1 MKEKATLKQIAKELN
16 VSVSTVS
23 KALNDSPEIS
33 EPTKIKIQEF
43 AKLKNYK
50 PNITAL
56 NLKNRSTQTIG
67 VIVPNILNPFF
78 VRVISG
84 IEKAAE
90 EKGYNIIISNS
101 NELIEKEI
109 HALEILNN
117 GTVDGFILSVSE
129 ESEKE
134 ASFQHFTDIINDGT
148 PIVMFDRVANEVD
161 CDKVIVDDLE
171 SSSNAVSYLIGQQ
184 CKKIAFLTAIKNLSV
199 SKLRFSGYEKALQE
213 HNLAFD
219 PALVVS
225 EDDPLAFNKKLKHL
239 FQSQKFDAIFAVD
252 NHASAMATKFAIE
265 NKIVIPKDLLLI
277 GFADGVW
284 ARRLTPSLTTISQN
298 GQLIG
303 EAAVKLLIERFKA
316 NNNEVKPKSKTIV
329 INTQLKHR
337 ESTQRD

>member
-23 KALNDSPEIS
+23 KALNDSAEIS
-33 EPTKIKIQEF
+33 GPTKIKIQEF

-56 NLKNRSTQTIG
+56 NLKNRSTKTIG
-67 VIVPNILNPFF
+67 VIVPTILNPFF

-84 IEKAAE
+84 IEKTAD

-101 NELIEKEI
+101 NETIEKEI

-129 ESEKE
+129 ESQKKGI
-134 ASFQHFTDIINDGT
+134 FGHFVETIKDGT
-148 PIVMFDRVANEVD
+148 PIVMFDRIVDEVD

-171 SSSNAVSYLIGQQ
+171 SSSNAVSYLIQQ
-184 CKKIAFLTAIKNLSV
+184 KCKKITFLSAIKNLSV
-199 SKLRFSGYEKALQE
+199 SKLRFNGYVKSLKE
-213 HNLAFD
+213 HHLDLDTNLIIVEEDSSAFD
-219 PALVVS
+219 
-225 EDDPLAFNKKLKHL
+225 KKLKKL
-239 FQSQKFDAIFAVD
+239 FQEQVFDAIFAVD
-252 NHASAMATKFAIE
+252 NHASAMAAKFAIE
-265 NKIVIPKDLLLI
+265 NGISIPNQLLLI

-298 GQLIG
+298 GHLIG
-303 EAAVKLLIERFKA
+303 EAAVKLLIERFED
-316 NNNEVKPKSKTIV
+316 NENEVRTKSKTVI

-337 ESTQRD
+337 ESTIK